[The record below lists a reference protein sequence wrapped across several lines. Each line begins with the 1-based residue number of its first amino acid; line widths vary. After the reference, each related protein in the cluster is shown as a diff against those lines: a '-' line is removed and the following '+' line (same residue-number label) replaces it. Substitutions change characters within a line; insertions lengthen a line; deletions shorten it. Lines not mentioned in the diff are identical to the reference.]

1 MSNIL
6 IYIVTAIVIGGIL
19 YFLFR
24 RPRRDA
30 QYDNNSKALD
40 QIAKDRDKNI
50 PEHTKWHGF

>member
-1 MSNIL
+1 M
-6 IYIVTAIVIGGIL
+6 YIVSVIVIGGIL

-24 RPRRDA
+24 RPGRDA
-30 QYDNNSKALD
+30 QYDNHSKALD